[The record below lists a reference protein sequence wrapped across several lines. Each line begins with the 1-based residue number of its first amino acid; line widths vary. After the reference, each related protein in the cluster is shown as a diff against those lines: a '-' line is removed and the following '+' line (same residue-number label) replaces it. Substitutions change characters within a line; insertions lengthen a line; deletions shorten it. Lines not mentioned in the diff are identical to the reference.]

1 MARYAT
7 AECIYCHIRLPKPEM
22 YSEKIKVEVGRSGM
36 SASFNP
42 SRKKSGR
49 IHSGRSY
56 YRTKEIWYCINCE
69 EVHQQAKDDEASA
82 NFTAAF
88 WYFVFAIGLGLGF
101 YLFIKHISET
111 AF

>member
-49 IHSGRSY
+49 IHSGRNY
-56 YRTKEIWYCINCE
+56 YRTKEIWYCINCAAEHE
-69 EVHQQAKDDEASA
+69 EPNKLKTFLSVLG
-82 NFTAAF
+82 
-88 WYFVFAIGLGLGF
+88 IGLVIGLTG
-101 YLFIKHISET
+101 LFVGLIII
-111 AF
+111 ALFVV